1 MMLSWTG
8 KSDGHRWAQ
17 SAHRYSR
24 RHWRNSSEIPWV
36 TFPVVKILCSDL
48 FLSSVCLSDSQQ
60 SERSLEASEPE
71 AKDRLYHLGRSA
83 RCTDKK
89 GPLLKELRTRHSGC
103 SARSSV
109 WRPFKPVQL
118 TGATLHEASPA
129 SAAWQGFFSYLPEH
143 CFLLFIR
150 IYFLGKNHGFAV
162 SFIHKYNSLFFRPRC
177 DLCSSHPLAT
187 FPFLHFLFP
196 CSQLIW
202 ETAICVLL
210 SLKT

>member
-83 RCTDKK
+83 RCTDKRALVK
-89 GPLLKELRTRHSGC
+89 RTKNQTQWLQRTELSVA
-103 SARSSV
+103 SLQARAADRCHPPWSQPCQCCLA
-109 WRPFKPVQL
+109 RFLQL
-118 TGATLHEASPA
+118 PPRA
-129 SAAWQGFFSYLPEH
+129 
-143 CFLLFIR
+143 LLFAF
-150 IYFLGKNHGFAV
+150 Y
-162 SFIHKYNSLFFRPRC
+162 
-177 DLCSSHPLAT
+177 
-187 FPFLHFLFP
+187 
-196 CSQLIW
+196 
-202 ETAICVLL
+202 
-210 SLKT
+210 